1 MTNGVSAFIIY
12 GQLFDKHYYVWYDV
26 IVEVVKVGDYLASK
40 NPVDGKNQ
48 LQEIRENIEG
58 YVGQKI
64 VLKANKGR
72 KKTTVREG
80 FLENTYP
87 NIFIVR
93 IDGNFDDHGRRVSY
107 SYSDIL
113 TETVEITVCSDNK
126 RIKVS

>member
-1 MTNGVSAFIIY
+1 M
-12 GQLFDKHYYVWYDV
+12 K
-26 IVEVVKVGDYLASK
+26 EGDYLAIKS
-40 NPVDGKNQ
+40 PLEGRNQ
-48 LQEIRENIEG
+48 LQEIRKNIEG

-80 FLENTYP
+80 ILENTYP

-93 IDGNFDDHGRRVSY
+93 IDGEFDDRVRRVSY

-126 RIKVS
+126 IIKVS

>member
-1 MTNGVSAFIIY
+1 MTNNPFAFIIY
-12 GQLFDKHYYVWYDV
+12 GQLFDNSYQICYD
-26 IVEVVKVGDYLASK
+26 IIVKVAKEGDYLAIK
-40 NPVDGKNQ
+40 TPLDGTNQ
-48 LQEIRENIEG
+48 LQEIRKNIEG

-80 FLENTYP
+80 ILENTYP

-93 IDGNFDDHGRRVSY
+93 IDGKFDDNVRRVSY

-126 RIKVS
+126 SIKVS